1 MSMTE
6 EYYPEAL
13 RALMEYFRRLPG
25 IGRRGAERL
34 VSAML
39 EWPPE
44 ETAALGRSLSDLHSQ
59 IGKCPCCGSWAER
72 GKLCR
77 ICADPRR
84 DASTLCVVETMAQ
97 LVAVES
103 SGKYFGR
110 YLVLGGR
117 ISPLDDET
125 GEGLNLKPLRE
136 LAASGD
142 ISEII
147 LALSSDVEGRATA
160 VFLSE
165 LLGEFPVKVTRP
177 ALGLPAGAN
186 LSYADAATIGAAL
199 AGRTGL

>member
-6 EYYPEAL
+6 AYYPEAL
-13 RALMEYFRRLPG
+13 KALMEYFRRLPG

-44 ETAALGRSLSDLHSQ
+44 ETAALGKSLCDLHLR
-59 IGKCPCCGSWAER
+59 IGKCPSCGAWAEQ
-72 GKLCR
+72 GAPCR

-84 DASTLCVVETMAQ
+84 DSSTLCVVETMAQ

-103 SGKYFGR
+103 SGKYSGQ

-125 GEGLNLKPLRE
+125 GEGLNLRMLRE
-136 LAASGD
+136 RVSSGG
-142 ISEII
+142 ISEVI

-165 LLGEFPVKVTRP
+165 LLAEFPVKITRP

-199 AGRTGL
+199 AGRTGI

>member
-6 EYYPEAL
+6 AYYPEAL
-13 RALMEYFRRLPG
+13 QALMEYFRRLPG

-34 VSAML
+34 VSSML

-44 ETAALGRSLSDLHSQ
+44 ETAELGRALTDLHSQ
-59 IGKCPCCGSWAER
+59 IGKCPSCGAWAEH
-72 GKLCR
+72 GTPCR
-77 ICADPRR
+77 ICADPHR
-84 DASTLCVVETMAQ
+84 DISTLCVVETMAQ

-103 SGKYFGR
+103 SGKYTGR

-125 GEGLNLKPLRE
+125 GEGLNLKMLRE
-136 LAASGD
+136 RVGSG
-142 ISEII
+142 EITEVI

-165 LLGEFPVKVTRP
+165 LLAEFPVKITRP

>member
-1 MSMTE
+1 MTE
-6 EYYPEAL
+6 AYYPEAL
-13 RALMEYFRRLPG
+13 KELMEYFRRLPG

-34 VSAML
+34 ISAML

-44 ETAALGRSLSDLHSQ
+44 ETAALGQALCDLHAK
-59 IGKCPCCGSWAER
+59 IGKCSSCGAWTER

-84 DASTLCVVETMAQ
+84 DVSTLCVVETMSQ

-103 SGKYFGR
+103 SGKYNGR

-125 GEGLNLKPLRE
+125 GEGLNLDLLRE
-136 LAASGD
+136 RAGSGD
-142 ISEII
+142 VREVI

-165 LLGEFPVKVTRP
+165 LLAKFPVKVTRP

-186 LSYADAATIGAAL
+186 ISYADAATIGAAF
-199 AGRTGL
+199 AGRTGI

>member
-6 EYYPEAL
+6 EYYPEVL

-44 ETAALGRSLSDLHSQ
+44 ETYVLGKSLCDLHTR
-59 IGKCPCCGSWAER
+59 IGKCPSCGAWAEQ
-72 GKLCR
+72 GALCR
-77 ICADPRR
+77 ICADERR
-84 DASTLCVVETMAQ
+84 DRTTLCVVESMAQ

-103 SGKYFGR
+103 SGKYFGQ

-117 ISPLDDET
+117 LSPLDDET
-125 GEGLNLKPLRE
+125 GEGLNLQLLRDRVG
-136 LAASGD
+136 SGK
-142 ISEII
+142 IAEVI

-160 VFLSE
+160 VFLSD
-165 LLGEFPVKVTRP
+165 LLSEFPVKLTRP
-177 ALGLPAGAN
+177 AQGLPAGAN

-199 AGRTGL
+199 AGRTGV

>member
-13 RALMEYFRRLPG
+13 KALMEYFRRLPG

-34 VSAML
+34 VAAML

-44 ETAALGRSLSDLHSQ
+44 ETAALGRSLCDLHAE
-59 IGKCPCCGSWAER
+59 IGKCPSCGAWAKHGE
-72 GKLCR
+72 LCR

-84 DASTLCVVETMAQ
+84 DETTLCVVETMAQ

-125 GEGLNLKPLRE
+125 GEGLNIELLRDR
-136 LAASGD
+136 AASGKVT
-142 ISEII
+142 EVI

-165 LLGEFPVKVTRP
+165 LLAKFPVKVTRP

-199 AGRTGL
+199 AGRTGV

>member
-6 EYYPEAL
+6 EYYPEAIK
-13 RALMEYFRRLPG
+13 ALMEYFRRLPG

-39 EWPPE
+39 EWPVE
-44 ETAALGRSLSDLHSQ
+44 ETAALGQTLCDLPSR
-59 IGKCPCCGSWAER
+59 IGKCPSCGAWAER
-72 GKLCR
+72 GGSCR

-84 DASTLCVVETMAQ
+84 DESMLCVVETMAQ
-97 LVAVES
+97 LVAVEA

-125 GEGLNLKPLRE
+125 GEGLNLKMLRE
-136 LAASGD
+136 LAGSGKVK
-142 ISEII
+142 EVI

-165 LLGEFPVKVTRP
+165 LLAEFPVKITRP
-177 ALGLPAGAN
+177 AQGLPAGAN

>member
-6 EYYPEAL
+6 AYYPEAL
-13 RALMEYFRRLPG
+13 QALMEYFRRLPG

-34 VSAML
+34 VSSML

-44 ETAALGRSLSDLHSQ
+44 ETAELGRALTDLHSQ
-59 IGKCPCCGSWAER
+59 IGKCPSCGAWAEH
-72 GKLCR
+72 GKPCR
-77 ICADPRR
+77 ICADPHR
-84 DASTLCVVETMAQ
+84 DISTLCVVETMAQ

-103 SGKYFGR
+103 SGKYTGR

-125 GEGLNLKPLRE
+125 GEGLNLKMLRE
-136 LAASGD
+136 RVGSG
-142 ISEII
+142 EITEVI

-165 LLGEFPVKVTRP
+165 LLAEFPVKITRP